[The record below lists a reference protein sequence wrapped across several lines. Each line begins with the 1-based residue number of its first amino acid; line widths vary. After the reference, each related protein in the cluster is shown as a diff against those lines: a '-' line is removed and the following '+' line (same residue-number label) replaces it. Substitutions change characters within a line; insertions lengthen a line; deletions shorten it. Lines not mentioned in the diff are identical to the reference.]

1 MKIEIGE
8 SLIASYLN
16 HVEQCKIVQTNWKV
30 SGNWAVGDHDKAI
43 AKELFNKVL
52 TNDLLSS
59 IFKENTFEQLLK
71 QAEIDVLG
79 INTLENT
86 VYGYDIAFHS
96 LGLNYKGN
104 EGTCEVVI
112 KKIFRAI
119 FAMQIYFPEFDKIE
133 SFFAAP
139 KVNRKLDGMLNG
151 YIEEARNVIDNDNIR
166 IGYLSNDSFYENIVD
181 KVVNSV
187 KTESDT
193 SELFVRAL
201 KLLQLDKRV
210 IKSNSEITLATSK
223 VARPVIITDKKTVNG
238 MKIGQY
244 VKNSFYDLANSNK
257 LSDAEIIRL
266 QDPAYC
272 NETFKINYEV
282 LRKNSKPKVDANG
295 RNRYYKEEVVKGYW
309 LCSQWV
315 ENQWDNFLA
324 WEKKFKFK
332 SD

>member
-8 SLIASYLN
+8 SLVSSYLN

-30 SGNWAVGDHDKAI
+30 SSNWRVGDQDKAI
-43 AKELFNKVL
+43 AKELFKRVL
-52 TNDLLSS
+52 GNDMLSA

-79 INTLENT
+79 INTVENT
-86 VYGYDIAFHS
+86 VYAYDIAFHS

-104 EGTCEVVI
+104 EGTCEVVV

-133 SFFAAP
+133 SFFVAP
-139 KVNRKLDGMLNG
+139 KVNRKLDEMLNN
-151 YIEEARNVIDNDNIR
+151 YIEEARRVINNENIR
-166 IGYLSNDSFYENIVD
+166 IGYLSNNNFYGSIVD
-181 KVVNSV
+181 KVIDSV

-210 IKSNSEITLATSK
+210 VKSTSEMTLVPSK
-223 VARPVIITDKKTVNG
+223 TKRPVTLTDKKTVNG

-244 VKNSFYDLANSNK
+244 VKNNFYDLAISNK
-257 LSDAEIIRL
+257 LSDAEITRL
-266 QDPAYC
+266 QDPTYC

-282 LRKNSKPKVDANG
+282 LRKSSKSKEDHNG
-295 RNRYYKEEVVKGYW
+295 RKRYYREEVVKGYW
-309 LCSQWV
+309 LCSQWI
-315 ENQWDNFLA
+315 ENHWDSYLA
-324 WEKKFKFK
+324 WEKKYT
-332 SD
+332 

>member
-30 SGNWAVGDHDKAI
+30 SGNWTVGDQDKAI

-139 KVNRKLDGMLNG
+139 KVNRKLDDMLNG
-151 YIEEARNVIDNDNIR
+151 YIEEARNVIDNDNIK

-210 IKSNSEITLATSK
+210 IKSNSEMVLTSNK
-223 VARPVIITDKKTVNG
+223 LRQPVSISDKKTVNG

-257 LSDAEIIRL
+257 LSDTEIIRL

-272 NETFKINYEV
+272 NETFNINYEV
-282 LRKNSKPKVDANG
+282 LRKSSKSKEDRNG

-315 ENQWDNFLA
+315 ENQWDNFLE
-324 WEKKFKFK
+324 WEKKRK
-332 SD
+332 SI

>member
-8 SLIASYLN
+8 SLISSYLN

-30 SGNWAVGDHDKAI
+30 SGNWTVGDQDKAI

-133 SFFAAP
+133 SFLLH
-139 KVNRKLDGMLNG
+139 RK
-151 YIEEARNVIDNDNIR
+151 
-166 IGYLSNDSFYENIVD
+166 
-181 KVVNSV
+181 
-187 KTESDT
+187 
-193 SELFVRAL
+193 
-201 KLLQLDKRV
+201 
-210 IKSNSEITLATSK
+210 
-223 VARPVIITDKKTVNG
+223 
-238 MKIGQY
+238 
-244 VKNSFYDLANSNK
+244 
-257 LSDAEIIRL
+257 
-266 QDPAYC
+266 
-272 NETFKINYEV
+272 
-282 LRKNSKPKVDANG
+282 
-295 RNRYYKEEVVKGYW
+295 
-309 LCSQWV
+309 
-315 ENQWDNFLA
+315 
-324 WEKKFKFK
+324 
-332 SD
+332 

>member
-8 SLIASYLN
+8 SLVSSYLN

-30 SGNWAVGDHDKAI
+30 SGNWRVGDQDKAI
-43 AKELFNKVL
+43 AKELFKRVL
-52 TNDLLSS
+52 GNDMLSA

-79 INTLENT
+79 INTVENT
-86 VYGYDIAFHS
+86 VYAYDIAFHS

-104 EGTCEVVI
+104 EGTCEVVV

-133 SFFAAP
+133 SFFVAP
-139 KVNRKLDGMLNG
+139 KVNRKLDEMLNN
-151 YIEEARNVIDNDNIR
+151 YIEEARRVINNENIR
-166 IGYLSNDSFYENIVD
+166 IGYLSNNNFYGSIVD
-181 KVVNSV
+181 KVIDSV

-210 IKSNSEITLATSK
+210 VKSTSEMTLVPSK
-223 VARPVIITDKKTVNG
+223 TKRPVTLTDKKTVNG

-244 VKNSFYDLANSNK
+244 VKNNFYDLAISNK
-257 LSDAEIIRL
+257 LSDAEITRL
-266 QDPAYC
+266 QDPTYC

-282 LRKNSKPKVDANG
+282 LRKSSKSKEDHNG
-295 RNRYYKEEVVKGYW
+295 RKRYYREEVVKGYW
-309 LCSQWV
+309 LCSQWI
-315 ENQWDNFLA
+315 ENHWDSYLA
-324 WEKKFKFK
+324 WEKKYT
-332 SD
+332 